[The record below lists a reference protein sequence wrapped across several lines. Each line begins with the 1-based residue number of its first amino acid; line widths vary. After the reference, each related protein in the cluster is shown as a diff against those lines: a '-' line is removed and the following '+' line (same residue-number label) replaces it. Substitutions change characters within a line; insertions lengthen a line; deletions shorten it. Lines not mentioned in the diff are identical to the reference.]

1 MASLSWLLAQRFRQG
16 LKRQQT
22 TAQTEA
28 SNSPGFLSFISASS
42 TLGIALG
49 CTVLIAGLSIMNGF
63 QQVLE
68 NRFLKLVPHLE
79 YTTVN
84 GGYRDWPTALATV
97 QQAPGVASARAVI
110 KTQAMVQQGSA
121 FEGLQLTGI
130 DVSSSAAPTHEIK
143 NYMSARVWQALAE
156 TPRAVVLGQ
165 GLADKLGVVAGDA
178 LSVLIATEQDFRQP
192 KRASLQVVG
201 VFEFGGELDYRNGY
215 LALDTAQDI
224 LQLGSSVTSIEVSL
238 DDVYQAPQLAM
249 QIGNQMNEYVY
260 IEHWMRSQGHLYRDI
275 QLVRVVMYLVLIL
288 VMAVACFNIVST
300 LVMTVQEKLSQIAIL
315 KTMGMRQMAILR
327 VFIWQG
333 LQSGCLGTLLGIIG
347 GIGLT
352 AALPTIVAAVE
363 GVMGASVLSGDV
375 YFVDTIPAQLL
386 LRDVVLVASVA
397 LLMSVL
403 ATLYPAWQA
412 AKVAPAQALHNH

>member
-1 MASLSWLLAQRFRQG
+1 MANLTWLLAQRFRQG
-16 LKRQQT
+16 LRRHEN
-22 TAQTEA
+22 EA
-28 SNSPGFLSFISASS
+28 SAGQGFLSFISASS

-49 CTVLIAGLSIMNGF
+49 CTVLIAGLSVMNGF

-68 NRFLKLVPHLE
+68 TRFLKLVPHLE
-79 YTTVN
+79 YTAVN
-84 GGYRDWPTALATV
+84 GSYQDWPAALAKV
-97 QQAPGVASARAVI
+97 QTAAGVESARAVI
-110 KTQAMVQQGSA
+110 KTQAMVQQGNA

-130 DVSSSAAPTHEIK
+130 DVNRDPLQAHEIK
-143 NYMSARVWQALAE
+143 KYMPDTVWQALQN

-165 GLADKLGVVAGDA
+165 GLADKLNVSTGDS

-192 KRASLQVVG
+192 QRERLQVVG
-201 VFEFGGELDYRNGY
+201 VFEFGGELDYRSGY
-215 LALDTAQDI
+215 VALDTAQSM
-224 LQLGSSVTSIEVSL
+224 LQLGNSVTSIEVSL
-238 DDVYQAPQLAM
+238 IDIFQAPQLAM

-275 QLVRVVMYLVLIL
+275 QLVRVVMYLVLVL

-315 KTMGMRQMAILR
+315 KTMGMRQSGILR

-333 LQSGCLGTLLGIIG
+333 LQSGCFGTALGVFG
-347 GIGLT
+347 GIALT
-352 AALPTIVAAVE
+352 AALPAVVAGIE
-363 GVMGASVLSGDV
+363 TLLGTSVLSGDV
-375 YFVDTIPAQLL
+375 YFVDTIPAQLQVG
-386 LRDVVLVASVA
+386 DVVLVATVA
-397 LLMSVL
+397 LVMSVL